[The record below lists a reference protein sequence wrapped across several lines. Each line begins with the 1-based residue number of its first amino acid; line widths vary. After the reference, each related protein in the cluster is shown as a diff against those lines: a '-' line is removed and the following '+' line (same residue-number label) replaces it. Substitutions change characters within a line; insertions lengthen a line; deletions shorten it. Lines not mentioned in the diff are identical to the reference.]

1 MSPGHVPAA
10 ATGSEFIQFSPTDE
24 LAVTL
29 SAMQANARAMQ
40 PGH

>member
-29 SAMQANARAMQ
+29 KAMQANVEALQQGR
-40 PGH
+40 

>member
-1 MSPGHVPAA
+1 VPAA

-29 SAMQANARAMQ
+29 TAMQANAQAMQ
-40 PGH
+40 QSH